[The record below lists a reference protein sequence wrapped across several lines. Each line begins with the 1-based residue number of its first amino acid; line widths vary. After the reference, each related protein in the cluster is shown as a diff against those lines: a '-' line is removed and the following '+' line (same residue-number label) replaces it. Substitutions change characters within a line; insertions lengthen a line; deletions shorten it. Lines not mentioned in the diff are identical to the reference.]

1 MKAQAEQLRI
11 MSETMTSSGFDQ
23 RQSNAV
29 IESVALAM
37 ETFAVTPEVLEAR
50 LEKQTKDILTV
61 VKARDDDINALK
73 SGMVNL
79 QADMANLQTIVANLQ
94 TNVANLQANVTSLQ
108 TNMVE
113 LQTGMLGFQRS
124 MFRLMITVMAILLA
138 TVLGLFSTL
147 ATQLL
152 PP

>member
-11 MSETMTSSGFDQ
+11 MSETMTSSGFNQ

-50 LEKQTKDILTV
+50 LEKQTKEILTV

-79 QADMANLQTIVANLQ
+79 QASMANLQ

-108 TNMVE
+108 ANMMD

-138 TVLGLFSTL
+138 TVLGLFGTL

>member
-11 MSETMTSSGFDQ
+11 MSETMTSSGFNQ
-23 RQSNAV
+23 RRSNAV
-29 IESVALAM
+29 IESVAFAM

-50 LEKQTKDILTV
+50 LEKQTKEILTV

-79 QADMANLQTIVANLQ
+79 QASMANLQ

-108 TNMVE
+108 ANMMD

-138 TVLGLFSTL
+138 TVLGLFGTL

>member
-11 MSETMTSSGFDQ
+11 MSETMISSGFNQ

-50 LEKQTKDILTV
+50 LEKQTKEILTV

-79 QADMANLQTIVANLQ
+79 QANMGNLQTIVANLQ
-94 TNVANLQANVTSLQ
+94 ANVTGLQAN
-108 TNMVE
+108 MMD
-113 LQTGMLGFQRS
+113 LQTGMLSFQRS

-138 TVLGLFSTL
+138 TVLGLFGTL

>member
-11 MSETMTSSGFDQ
+11 MSETMTSSGFNQ

-50 LEKQTKDILTV
+50 LEKQTKEILTV

-79 QADMANLQTIVANLQ
+79 QANMGNLQTI
-94 TNVANLQANVTSLQ
+94 VANLQANVTSLQ
-108 TNMVE
+108 ANMMD

-138 TVLGLFSTL
+138 TVLGLFGTL